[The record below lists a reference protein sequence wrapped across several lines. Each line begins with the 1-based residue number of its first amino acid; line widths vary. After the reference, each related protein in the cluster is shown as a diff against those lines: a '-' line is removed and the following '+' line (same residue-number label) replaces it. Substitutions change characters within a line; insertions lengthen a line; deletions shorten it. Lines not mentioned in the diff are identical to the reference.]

1 MVIGSLDTTIGGAES
16 IVSLIISSSISGV
29 FFIHG
34 LPCELF
40 PAQPGVSSSRFLF
53 WIVAAKRGSVWLVTG
68 AGCALDL
75 HSILYSSV
83 LSLVT
88 AGKLTG
94 FLWLVCPAIDDSS
107 IQKETRGE
115 VVNYVQSR
123 LHPDNSSR
131 IRE

>member
-1 MVIGSLDTTIGGAES
+1 MGCSVNNFQPNLGFLQVD
-16 IVSLIISSSISGV
+16 
-29 FFIHG
+29 FCFG
-34 LPCELF
+34 LLP
-40 PAQPGVSSSRFLF
+40 PN
-53 WIVAAKRGSVWLVTG
+53 VAPVWLVTG